1 MSGEASAED
10 RSARLAHA
18 GVQISDAIRELPA
31 DRRLLET
38 AEAICRHVVR
48 LTGLT
53 AAGIV
58 MFRPDGRADTL
69 GAAAADDL
77 PIPRLLL
84 PGDTSR
90 YLQNRATADS
100 SADTAPLGDT
110 LRALAEFADLTA
122 AALGNAIEA
131 RYGLMDLRAQL
142 STVIARRAFHPVF
155 QPIVDIVRTRVVGYE
170 ALTRF
175 DDEAAPDARFAAAA
189 RVGLGLDLEIV
200 TLESAL
206 TAARAL
212 PRHQW
217 LAINASPSLVL
228 AGEPLCTL
236 LRGADRRIVL
246 EITEHSAIDDYAAFR
261 SRLAAF
267 GHHVSVAVDDMGA
280 GYANLRHLVELSPA
294 FVKIDQALIHGVD
307 RDPARQA
314 IVLGMEFYGRASRHR
329 IVAEGIQTDA
339 ELRTLVSL
347 GVQLGQGFLLG
358 PPGRVDRWVKHP

>member
-1 MSGEASAED
+1 M
-10 RSARLAHA
+10 
-18 GVQISDAIRELPA
+18 
-31 DRRLLET
+31 
-38 AEAICRHVVR
+38 VR